1 MPLNPAEHEDS
12 TSERDPGPLVTP
24 ALFAEWR
31 TPRFGASNPERLT
44 NPVWEWLVRSGLSAY
59 AASHHFGLESAEC
72 REPGWSFE
80 RFGRTTTVLADGRT
94 IQIAGEHEDAY
105 ASDFYIYNDVVLR
118 RADGAIEIFGYPRE
132 VFPPTDFHS
141 ATQVGERIVI
151 IGSLGYPAE
160 RIVGTT
166 QVAELDLDTLV
177 ITSKQTSG
185 ECPGW
190 IHRHSAALAGQG
202 DAIVVSG
209 GLVET
214 GDAGAAVFRD
224 NGDDW
229 RLDLATWSWRRLT
242 TRNWRQWQFV
252 RADRRANHLWRVRSL
267 SLFAGKRWAKEHR
280 ESMEEMISREV
291 DAVRAA
297 YGADP
302 DLNLFA
308 ALFVPPIAHESLAA
322 PDDEPG
328 VHRIGVEGIVV
339 RYVESPMSIKLVA
352 EGVLPERT
360 TTALVND
367 LREKLSAIEH
377 TPYEAREV

>member
-1 MPLNPAEHEDS
+1 
-12 TSERDPGPLVTP
+12 
-24 ALFAEWR
+24 
-31 TPRFGASNPERLT
+31 
-44 NPVWEWLVRSGLSAY
+44 
-59 AASHHFGLESAEC
+59 
-72 REPGWSFE
+72 
-80 RFGRTTTVLADGRT
+80 
-94 IQIAGEHEDAY
+94 
-105 ASDFYIYNDVVLR
+105 
-118 RADGAIEIFGYPRE
+118 
-132 VFPPTDFHS
+132 
-141 ATQVGERIVI
+141 
-151 IGSLGYPAE
+151 
-160 RIVGTT
+160 VGTT
-166 QVAELDLDTLV
+166 QVMELDLNTLA
-177 ITSKQTSG
+177 IASRHTSG

-190 IHRHSAALAGQG
+190 IHRHSAALTDHA

-214 GDAGAAVFRD
+214 DDAGAAAFRD

-280 ESMEEMISREV
+280 ESMEEMISREI

-302 DLNLFA
+302 DLNLFK
-308 ALFVPPIAHESLAA
+308 ALFDPPIAHESLAA
-322 PDDEPG
+322 LDDEPG
-328 VHRIGVEGIVV
+328 VHRIDVEGVVV
-339 RYVESPMSIKLVA
+339 RYVESPMSIKLVV

-360 TTALVND
+360 TTVLVND

-377 TPYEAREV
+377 TAYEAQEL